1 MRIAFADIGN
11 YMSFGQKEIEDP
23 ETGRYTIS
31 TVDLKESMNTDTQI
45 IQEVKRGKDGVSI
58 KLADRQK
65 AIDWLTMFF
74 EMNPS
79 DKHRKEFDQ
88 RKLELELMKLEMQT
102 KDDTEGTPEQDNFLD
117 ALNKSA
123 KEAWSD
129 D

>member
-1 MRIAFADIGN
+1 M
-11 YMSFGQKEIEDP
+11 
-23 ETGRYTIS
+23 IS
-31 TVDLKESMNTDTQI
+31 TVDLKESTNTDTQI

-102 KDDTEGTPEQDNFLD
+102 KDDAEDTPEQDNFLD

-129 D
+129 G